1 MSEMVDTPAKV
12 MDYLGLL
19 LQVTPDKNDWLSL
32 DSQTGEAGNDGD
44 FMLSG
49 SPVFEQLLIASSRHP
64 QVLKRIDSAI
74 KRLKLAGAEI
84 PEEFS
89 MLWKHFEK
97 GIR

>member
-1 MSEMVDTPAKV
+1 MVDTPAKV
-12 MDYLGLL
+12 MDYLCLL

-32 DSQTGEAGNDGD
+32 DSQTGEAGNAGD
-44 FMLSG
+44 FILSG

-64 QVLKRIDSAI
+64 QVLKRIHSAI
-74 KRLKLAGAEI
+74 ERLNQAEAEI

-97 GIR
+97 EIR